1 MSRARDLGSLIN
13 STAAGKNLVING
25 NMAIAQR
32 GASISGISSDNTYGA
47 ADRFVIRNVNG
58 GTWTNSQESDAPP
71 GFYKSAKMLCTT
83 ANASLGVSE
92 RIAYCSKL
100 EGNSVQDFAFGTSS
114 AKSLTLSFWVKSNV
128 TGTFIAELFNT
139 RTGTSRC
146 VSYSYNISSANTWEK
161 KSFTVTGDTSFDIF
175 ADNTERLTVFFWLG
189 AGSTWTSGTLN
200 TSGWQSQVNANRAVG
215 QTNLAATI
223 NNYWQVTGVQLEIG
237 SSSTQFSLGGGDVQ
251 GELERCQRY
260 YWRSGS
266 ANDSIDFNKHSL
278 GYAQNTT
285 SLWCQVFHPVTMRV
299 APSIESSTL
308 AVSGSTI
315 GIYDSISNFNVSSLS
330 IDRSTTRSCSFNANT
345 SGLTAFRSGQLQNL
359 NNTNGF
365 IGFSAEL

>member
-1 MSRARDLGSLIN
+1 MSRARDLGSSIN
-13 STAAGKNLVING
+13 STVAGKNKVING
-25 NMAIAQR
+25 DMAIAQR
-32 GASISGISSDNTYGA
+32 GTSIVGISSDNTFGA

-92 RIAYCSKL
+92 RIAYCSRL

-237 SSSTQFSLGGGDVQ
+237 SSPTTFSLAGGDIQ
-251 GELERCQRY
+251 GELAKCQRY
-260 YWRSGS
+260 YYRT
-266 ANDSIDFNKHSL
+266 DSLTNGQTTFGYGEIYNSTL
-278 GYAQNTT
+278 GLFAIR
-285 SLWCQVFHPVTMRV
+285 FPVTMRV
-299 APSIESSTL
+299 APSMPAFIGSGVGFVVGATVYASSAL
-308 AVSGSTI
+308 SLNQSTV
-315 GIYDSISNFNVSSLS
+315 DSILMQGS
-330 IDRSTTRSCSFNANT
+330 ISGGVVT
-345 SGLTAFRSGQLQNL
+345 SGNACRVTANG
-359 NNTNGF
+359 NTNNIVAF
-365 IGFSAEL
+365 QAEL

>member
-13 STAAGKNLVING
+13 STAAGKNKVING
-25 NMAIAQR
+25 DMAIAQR
-32 GASISGISSDNTYGA
+32 GTSIAGISSDLTFGA
-47 ADRFVIRNVNG
+47 ADRFVVRNVNG

-92 RIAYCSKL
+92 RIAYCSRL

-237 SSSTQFSLGGGDVQ
+237 SSPTTFSLAGGDIE
-251 GELERCQRY
+251 GELAKCQRY
-260 YWRSGS
+260 YQRMSGAGSGVIGSKNNGTTTYFIVPLKVNMRAAPSMTSSAVGDLALSSLNGSTTYPATSFSTNRSSPWSASFGLTQATSDGAAGGAGILLIDS
-266 ANDSIDFNKHSL
+266 ANGWIDF
-278 GYAQNTT
+278 
-285 SLWCQVFHPVTMRV
+285 
-299 APSIESSTL
+299 SSE
-308 AVSGSTI
+308 I
-315 GIYDSISNFNVSSLS
+315 
-330 IDRSTTRSCSFNANT
+330 
-345 SGLTAFRSGQLQNL
+345 
-359 NNTNGF
+359 
-365 IGFSAEL
+365 

>member
-13 STAAGKNLVING
+13 STAAGKNFVING

-32 GASISGISSDNTYGA
+32 GASISGISSDNTFGA

-92 RIAYCSKL
+92 RIAYCSRL

-237 SSSTQFSLGGGDVQ
+237 SSPTTFSLAGGDIQ
-251 GELERCQRY
+251 GELAKCQRY
-260 YWRSGS
+260 FQRVENNVSTYLSLTLNYLPNFGNSYSQAVLFPVPMRSSVSLSFFDVANNSGRVTAYLSGGGVNNITPSINQSSGS
-266 ANDSIDFNKHSL
+266 GFRMI
-278 GYAQNTT
+278 
-285 SLWCQVFHPVTMRV
+285 
-299 APSIESSTL
+299 
-308 AVSGSTI
+308 VSGEYRYLDFY
-315 GIYDSISNFNVSSLS
+315 G
-330 IDRSTTRSCSFNANT
+330 TTA
-345 SGLTAFRSGQLQNL
+345 
-359 NNTNGF
+359 
-365 IGFSAEL
+365 SAEL